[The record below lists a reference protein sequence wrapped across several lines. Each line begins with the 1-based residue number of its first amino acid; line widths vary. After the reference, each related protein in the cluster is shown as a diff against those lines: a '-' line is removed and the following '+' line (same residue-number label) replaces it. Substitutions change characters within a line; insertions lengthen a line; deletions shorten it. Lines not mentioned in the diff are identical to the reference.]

1 MEGFA
6 NLVTAVLCAVLMAI
20 CLEQADFRGSA
31 ARLLLTLLLAFAAG
45 MVTYLTMRRFVSLF
59 TRAELYGHRST
70 CPGCQCYARFEVIA
84 AQGSSLQVR
93 CRSCQNEWRVP

>member
-6 NLVTAVLCAVLMAI
+6 NLVSAVLCAVLMAI
-20 CLEQADFRGSA
+20 CLEQADFRGSS

-45 MVTYLTMRRFVSLF
+45 IGTYVTVRRFLALF
-59 TRAELYGHRST
+59 TRAEQYGHRST
-70 CPGCQCYARFEVIA
+70 CPGCQSYARFEVIA
-84 AQGSSLQVR
+84 AQGPSLQVR